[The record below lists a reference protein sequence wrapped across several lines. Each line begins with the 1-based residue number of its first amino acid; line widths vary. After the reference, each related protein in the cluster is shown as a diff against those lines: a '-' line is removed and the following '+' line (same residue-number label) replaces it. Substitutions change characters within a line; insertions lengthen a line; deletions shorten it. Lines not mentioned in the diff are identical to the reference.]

1 MPAERSY
8 WDLKRARPRIIF
20 RPRIS
25 EMSTL
30 LSDLEGSP
38 PKDGDLV
45 DQILK
50 EMNTGPSPA
59 SSMQAGQMS
68 NTAMSA
74 RMMDPAPATAHVIGN
89 SQPTPGDFA
98 AAIHGTSNQGSQ
110 PQAAGQG
117 QMYAP
122 APTPTPSPVYHVPS
136 KRTLTQRFGEEFKIP
151 ILVAVLVFVFSLPV
165 VNFLFAHYL
174 PSMVLPTGQLKTLG
188 LLIKSLAAGVSFWV
202 MQRVIVPLFSL

>member
-1 MPAERSY
+1 
-8 WDLKRARPRIIF
+8 
-20 RPRIS
+20 
-25 EMSTL
+25 MSTL

-38 PKDGDLV
+38 SKDGDLV

-59 SSMQAGQMS
+59 SSMQAGQLP
-68 NTAMSA
+68 NTAMVE
-74 RMMDPAPATAHVIGN
+74 RMMDASPATAHMIGN

-98 AAIHGTSNQGSQ
+98 AAIHGAHGQGQGQGHQ

-117 QMYAP
+117 DTYAA
-122 APTPTPSPVYHVPS
+122 APTQQAPPVYYAPS
-136 KRTLTQRFGEEFKIP
+136 KRTLMQRFGEEFKIP

-174 PSMVLPTGQLKTLG
+174 PSMVLATGQLTVIG
-188 LLIKSLAAGVSFWV
+188 MLIKSLAAGVFFWIL
-202 MQRVIVPLFSL
+202 QRVIVPLFSL

>member
-1 MPAERSY
+1 
-8 WDLKRARPRIIF
+8 
-20 RPRIS
+20 
-25 EMSTL
+25 MSTL

-38 PKDGDLV
+38 PRDGDLV

-68 NTAMSA
+68 NTAVSA
-74 RMMDPAPATAHVIGN
+74 HMMDVGPPTAHVIGN
-89 SQPTPGDFA
+89 SHPTPGDFA
-98 AAIHGTSNQGSQ
+98 AAIHGGGGAGGGQ

-117 QMYAP
+117 EMYAAAP
-122 APTPTPSPVYHVPS
+122 APPPSPAYYTPS
-136 KRTLTQRFGEEFKIP
+136 KRTLMQRMGEEFKIP

-188 LLIKSLAAGVSFWV
+188 LVIKSLAAGVSFWLL
-202 MQRVIVPLFSL
+202 QRVIVPLFSL